1 MRHKIS
7 TRSCSQSMRVSGNVH
22 VYVC

>member
-7 TRSCSQSMRVSGNVH
+7 TRACSQSMRVSGNVH